1 MIKIPEKKM
10 SAWVVDKLPAF
21 HSAEYVPQRFSDS
34 THELWRLEL
43 SQIFEG
49 ESSTFLKICQNTES
63 PFWKIQDHLF
73 GLDLP
78 KEIGRFSQ
86 LYDSILKLSPLKIPK
101 LLKSE
106 SFLED
111 LEDKAYLLSSE
122 LEGSLVEAAD
132 VNVKMIQQL
141 ALHIA
146 SLHQHQSDEG
156 GNYISPSIKPQEW
169 PNRLKDTLLRFAKS
183 STLLIPDSIL
193 EQALESCIGIDEK
206 SFVPMMPDLRWDQ
219 FHQHQGDLYAL
230 IDLDAF
236 VLAPRELEF
245 VLLEYILTAEQS
257 LDFINTYSRH
267 HDLPD
272 ITHVRLAYRL
282 LLFLMEVLG
291 EQDIQNWMNKEHLF

>member
-1 MIKIPEKKM
+1 M
-10 SAWVVDKLPAF
+10 SAWVIDKLPAF
-21 HSAEYVPQRFSDS
+21 HSAEYVPQRFTDS

-43 SQIFEG
+43 RQIFEG
-49 ESSTFLKICQNTES
+49 ESSAFLKICQNTDS
-63 PFWKIQDHLF
+63 PFWRIQNDLF

-86 LYDSILKLSPLKIPK
+86 LYDSIHKLSSLKIPK

-111 LEDKAYLLSSE
+111 RAYILSSA
-122 LEGSLVEAAD
+122 LDGSVVEAAD
-132 VNVKMIQQL
+132 VTVKMIQQL
-141 ALHIA
+141 ALHLA

-156 GNYISPSIKPQEW
+156 GNYTSPSIKPQEW
-169 PNRLKDTLLRFAKS
+169 PNRLKGTLLRFAKS

-193 EQALESCIGIDEK
+193 EQALESCKNIDEK
-206 SFVPMMPDLRWDQ
+206 SFVSMMPDLRWDQ

-230 IDLDAF
+230 VDLDAF

-245 VLLEYILTAEQS
+245 VLLEYILTAEQIP
-257 LDFINTYSRH
+257 DFIHTYSSYH
-267 HDLPD
+267 GIPD
-272 ITHVRLAYRL
+272 ISQVRPAYRL

-291 EQDIQNWMNKEHLF
+291 EEDIQSWMNKEHLF

>member
-1 MIKIPEKKM
+1 MIKSPEKKM
-10 SAWVVDKLPAF
+10 SAWVIDKLPAF
-21 HSAEYVPQRFSDS
+21 RSAEYVPQRFSDS

-49 ESSTFLKICQNTES
+49 ESSAFLKICQNTES
-63 PFWKIQDHLF
+63 PFWRIQDHLF
-73 GLDLP
+73 SLDLP

-86 LYDSILKLSPLKIPK
+86 LYDSIHKLSSLKIPK

-111 LEDKAYLLSSE
+111 RAYILSSE
-122 LEGSLVEAAD
+122 LDGSVVEAAD

-141 ALHIA
+141 ALHLA

-169 PNRLKDTLLRFAKS
+169 PNRLKDTLLLFAKS
-183 STLLIPDSIL
+183 SSLLIPDNIL
-193 EQALESCIGIDEK
+193 EQALGSCIGIDEK

-219 FHQHQGDLYAL
+219 FHQHQGNLYAL
-230 IDLDAF
+230 VDLDAF

-257 LDFINTYSRH
+257 LDFINIYSRYH
-267 HDLPD
+267 ALPD
-272 ITHVRLAYRL
+272 ITHVRPAYRL
-282 LLFLMEVLG
+282 LLFLMEVLS
-291 EQDIQNWMNKEHLF
+291 EQNIQNWMNKEHLF

>member
-34 THELWRLEL
+34 THELWRLQL
-43 SQIFEG
+43 RQIFEG
-49 ESSTFLKICQNTES
+49 ESSAFLKICQNTDS
-63 PFWKIQDHLF
+63 PFWRIQDHLF

-86 LYDSILKLSPLKIPK
+86 LYDSIHKLSPLKIPK

-106 SFLED
+106 SFWED
-111 LEDKAYLLSSE
+111 RAYILSSE
-122 LEGSLVEAAD
+122 IDGSVVEAAN

-141 ALHIA
+141 ALHLA

-156 GNYISPSIKPQEW
+156 GNYITPSIKPQEW

-193 EQALESCIGIDEK
+193 EQALESCNDIDEK
-206 SFVPMMPDLRWDQ
+206 TFVPIMPDLRWDQ

-230 IDLDAF
+230 VDLDAF

-245 VLLEYILTAEQS
+245 VLLEYILTAEQIPY
-257 LDFINTYSRH
+257 FIHTYSSYH
-267 HDLPD
+267 ALPD
-272 ITHVRLAYRL
+272 ISQVRPAYRL
-282 LLFLMEVLG
+282 LLFLMDVLG
-291 EQDIQNWMNKEHLF
+291 EEDIQSWMNKEHLF